1 MGELASLASPMPP
14 GQRHDPR
21 VAEKIDELMEAV
33 KLDPFHGIGKPKHL
47 SGFWSRRITE
57 EHRLLYEVVGD
68 QVNVLIPIPD
78 RMRGNSI
85 WNWNARHGGRAR
97 NAKHFGRQGESRLA
111 AAD

>member
-1 MGELASLASPMPP
+1 MAMPYAVEWIP
-14 GQRHDPR
+14 QARRQYLYWQRHEPR

-68 QVNVLIPIPD
+68 QVNVLGCYGHYD
-78 RMRGNSI
+78 
-85 WNWNARHGGRAR
+85 
-97 NAKHFGRQGESRLA
+97 
-111 AAD
+111 